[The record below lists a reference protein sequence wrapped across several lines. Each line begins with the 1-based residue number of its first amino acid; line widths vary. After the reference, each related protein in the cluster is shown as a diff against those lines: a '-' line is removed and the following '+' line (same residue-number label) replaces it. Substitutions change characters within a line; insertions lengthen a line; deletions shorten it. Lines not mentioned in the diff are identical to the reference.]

1 MQNSTKNSR
10 LLIFANDPAGANV
23 TMAYAKLFKNNY
35 SQILAYCTKTSKVI
49 YQDHIPEY
57 IANIKNLYFKQSDT
71 IITGSSGI
79 DSSFE
84 LNIIKKAHKH
94 NVKKTIMIVDSTSN
108 FLMRFKI
115 DNKLIEEKYIPNEI
129 WIFEKYF
136 KSNIDF
142 IDKRL
147 YFKENYYVSYIKQ
160 LFKNNP
166 PVTTNKFIN
175 KYKYNYI
182 TILSEYV
189 YELYRLKYGFTEY
202 EVVELILEYINK
214 YNKNIPIYL
223 KLHPKEH
230 KNKYNILLRK
240 YDNLIIN
247 NLQEI
252 NIQEL
257 IYYSKIVFGINSS
270 VFNESNLFSIPSYS
284 IQINRNYPLNTSAS
298 NTINNKQELIDL
310 IINIK

>member
-23 TMAYAKLFKNNY
+23 TMAYAKLFKSNY
-35 SQILAYCTKTSKVI
+35 RQILAYCTKTSKVI
-49 YQDHIPEY
+49 YQDHIPEC
-57 IANIKNLYFKQSDT
+57 IANIKNLYFEQNDT

-84 LNIIKKAHKH
+84 LNIIKKAHQS

-115 DNKLIEEKYIPNEI
+115 DNKLIEKKYMPNEI

-136 KSNIDF
+136 KSNISF